1 MINDIT
7 KTIKAFLHFLKSP
20 RDRFSEPVNA
30 TDRYRIFTVLFFAA
44 ILFNVIV
51 ILPVLSLVDYYVLDV
66 EHKGRLRPQTIWF
79 MLFLAAVA
87 APLWEEFVFR
97 FPLKTER
104 NYLVLLADKI
114 ARRPLFSSFWQRNF
128 KIIFYLVAVLF
139 GLIHSLNF
147 ENEWNWLFIL
157 LLPILILSQSVT
169 GLFLGYIRLRLG
181 FIWAVIFHACFNFV
195 LITVPY
201 LVYQNTELINI
212 KTANYELRI
221 EGLFCMDSDTSSI
234 THDKH
239 NDKIFMIKSTNT
251 DLQFLIEATIGQGYD
266 VKDDELVHFYFKS
279 EKGMTEQE
287 LINLL
292 KKEFEISEK

>member
-1 MINDIT
+1 IVGKPMISI
-7 KTIKAFLHFLKSP
+7 
-20 RDRFSEPVNA
+20 
-30 TDRYRIFTVLFFAA
+30 
-44 ILFNVIV
+44 
-51 ILPVLSLVDYYVLDV
+51 
-66 EHKGRLRPQTIWF
+66 
-79 MLFLAAVA
+79 
-87 APLWEEFVFR
+87 
-97 FPLKTER
+97 
-104 NYLVLLADKI
+104 
-114 ARRPLFSSFWQRNF
+114 FWQRNF
-128 KIIFYLVAVLF
+128 KIIFYLVAILF

-157 LLPILILSQSVT
+157 LLPIMVLSQSVT

-201 LVYQNTELINI
+201 LAYQNTELINI
-212 KTANYELRI
+212 KTANYELQV
-221 EGLFCMDSDTSSI
+221 EGLFCKDSDTSSI

-266 VKDDELVHFYFKS
+266 VTNDELVHFYFKS
-279 EKGMTEQE
+279 EKGLTEQE

-292 KKEFEISEK
+292 KEEFEITEK

>member
-7 KTIKAFLHFLKSP
+7 KTIKAFLQFLKSP
-20 RDRFSEPVNA
+20 RDRFSEPINA
-30 TDRYRIFTVLFFAA
+30 TDRYRIFTVLFFFA
-44 ILFNVIV
+44 ILINVFV
-51 ILPVLSLVDYYVLDV
+51 IIPVLSLVDYYLLDV
-66 EHKGRLRPQTIWF
+66 EHKGMQRPQTIWF
-79 MLFLAAVA
+79 MLFLAAIA

-104 NYLVLLADKI
+104 NYLVLLADMI
-114 ARRPLFSSFWQRNF
+114 AGRPLFSSFWQRNF

-157 LLPILILSQSVT
+157 LLPIMVLSQSVT

-212 KTANYELRI
+212 KTANYELRV

-251 DLQFLIEATIGQGYD
+251 DLQFLIEAT
-266 VKDDELVHFYFKS
+266 
-279 EKGMTEQE
+279 
-287 LINLL
+287 
-292 KKEFEISEK
+292 

>member
-1 MINDIT
+1 MINDISQT
-7 KTIKAFLHFLKSP
+7 LKDFLLFLKSP
-20 RDRFSEPVNA
+20 GDRFSDRITAN
-30 TDRYRIFTVLFFAA
+30 DRYRIFTVLFFAA

-79 MLFLAAVA
+79 MLFLAALA
-87 APLWEEFVFR
+87 APLWEELVFR
-97 FPLKTER
+97 FPLKPER
-104 NYLVLLADKI
+104 NYLVRLADKI
-114 ARRPLFSSFWQRNF
+114 VGKPMISIFWQRNF
-128 KIIFYLVAVLF
+128 KIIFYLVAILF

-157 LLPILILSQSVT
+157 LLPIMVLSQSVT

-201 LVYQNTELINI
+201 LAYQNTELINI
-212 KTANYELRI
+212 KTANYELRV
-221 EGLFCMDSDTSSI
+221 EGLFCLENNTWI
-234 THDKH
+234 LTHKKLQ
-239 NDKIFMIKSTNT
+239 DKIYM
-251 DLQFLIEATIGQGYD
+251 IEATNRDLQDIVDQTIGKGYK
-266 VKDDELVHFYFKS
+266 VSDDELVHFYFKS
-279 EKGMTEQE
+279 QKGLTEQE

-292 KKEFEISEK
+292 KEEFEITEK